1 MRHMKKLLFVLF
13 GGVALAGFSA
23 CASNMH
29 NANINQD
36 ESFRLMGVQDNDTPN
51 FDKMHNRMQAFMK
64 ELNLTDAQKETFK
77 DIKDSVKAN
86 FEKNKDK
93 REALKN
99 TLKNEFISETINK
112 DNLKSAI
119 ETMKSEH
126 EARIDMMANNI
137 VKVYKTLTPDQIT
150 KIENKMKFIEDKV
163 SMFADKPFFKNF
175 HNNKSE
181 KRLAFLKS
189 NLNLTD
195 DQVSSLKG
203 LFENNKDQRAEM
215 FNNFKKIKNSVQSE
229 LKTGNPDVEKI
240 KGILTDAKKIMESKM
255 DNHLDKI
262 VKVHDVLT
270 PEQRQKLVTILETK
284 QKSMFQK
291 MKSYF

>member
-1 MRHMKKLLFVLF
+1 MRHMKKLMILLV
-13 GGVALAGFSA
+13 GGIALAGFSA
-23 CASNMH
+23 CASRMN
-29 NANINQD
+29 NGNINQD
-36 ESFRLMGVQDNDTPN
+36 ESFKLMGFQDSETPN
-51 FDKMHNRMQAFMK
+51 FDKMHGRMEAFMK
-64 ELNLTDAQKETFK
+64 DLNLTEAQKSTFK
-77 DIKDSVKAN
+77 EIKNSVKAS

-93 REALKN
+93 REALKT
-99 TLKNEFISETINK
+99 TLKNEFLSENINK

-119 ETMKSEH
+119 ETMKSQH

-163 SMFADKPFFKNF
+163 SRFADKPFFKNF
-175 HNNKSE
+175 HNGSE

-195 DQVSSLKG
+195 DQVASLKG

-215 FNNFKKIKNSVQSE
+215 FKNFKSIKDSVQAE

-240 KGILTDAKKIMESKM
+240 KEILTDAKKVMESKM
-255 DNHLDKI
+255 DSHIDKI
-262 VKVHDVLT
+262 VKVHDVLNA
-270 PEQRQKLVTILETK
+270 EQRKKLVSILETK
-284 QKSMFQK
+284 QKSMFEK
-291 MKSYF
+291 MKSHF